1 MRLALIHPTENQ
13 TENIQVSTYQTD
25 EEQVEAIKKWWQE
38 NGKSV
43 IGGIALGL
51 LVVGGGK
58 GWMEYSRVQAE
69 NNSNLYEGFSRA
81 AREGDMEAAVQRAD
95 QLIADSGKST
105 YAEFAALEMAKLQ
118 YHAGDKEKARQ
129 RLQWVMDN
137 TSEKAIKQ
145 LAQLR
150 LANLLLDMDKP
161 DDANTLVQSVSE
173 GGFAGEFSAL
183 KGDIALAKGDKEA
196 ARQAWQQALQQ
207 GAADVTALRMKLTSV
222 GG

>member
-1 MRLALIHPTENQ
+1 MA
-13 TENIQVSTYQTD
+13 TYQTD
-25 EEQVEAIKKWWQE
+25 EEQVEAIKRWWKE

-51 LVVGGGK
+51 AVVGGGK

-69 NNSNLYEGFSRA
+69 NNSNLYESFSQA
-81 AREGDMEAAVQRAD
+81 ARTDNLEAAAQRAD
-95 QLIADSGKST
+95 QLMADAGKSA
-105 YAEFAALEMAKLQ
+105 YAAFAALEMAKLQ
-118 YHAGDKEKARQ
+118 YQAGDKEKARQ
-129 RLQWVMDN
+129 RLQWVVDN
-137 TSEKAIKQ
+137 AAEPAVKQ

-161 DDANTLVQSVSE
+161 DEAAALAQSVSQ
-173 GGFAGEFSAL
+173 GEFAAEFNAL

-196 ARQAWQQALQQ
+196 ARQAWQKALDE
-207 GAADVTALRMKLTSV
+207 GATDVTGLRMKLTSV